1 MPEKFAGKARELIEG
16 ANVAHIS
23 TLGKS
28 GRPQIN
34 PCWIDADNG
43 HLVVNSAE
51 GRTWP
56 NNLRRDPRVTLSVA
70 NHENPYEY
78 VTVWGRVVDEDHEN
92 ADANI
97 NALSKK
103 YLGEDEYPFRQPGEK
118 RVLFRI
124 EPEKVVVSGG

>member
-1 MPEKFAGKARELIEG
+1 MPEKITGKARELIEG

-23 TLGKS
+23 TLGKG

-34 PCWIDADNG
+34 PIWIDADNG

-56 NNLRRDPRVTLSVA
+56 DNLRRDPRVTIAVT
-70 NHENPYEY
+70 NQENPYEY
-78 VTVWGRVVDEDHEN
+78 VTVWGRVVDEDHER
-92 ADANI
+92 ADENI
-97 NALSKK
+97 NELSKK
-103 YLGEDEYPFRQPGEK
+103 YLGEDEYPFRQPGEQ

-124 EPEKVVVSGG
+124 EPEKVVVKSG